1 MVQMNTIIL
10 LPEFELGVLEVVY
23 DTEDT
28 GEEAEQESV
37 LWYTKVRALV
47 VVVYAAINSQLVT

>member
-1 MVQMNTIIL
+1 MNTIIL